1 MMLVHGKEGLMQN
14 VMEWECE
21 RPEDMISKC
30 RSTPTVTG
38 SGLLS
43 AKGGYQMLEAG
54 RAYM

>member
-14 VMEWECE
+14 DMEWECE

-38 SGLLS
+38 SGLLL